1 MSQPLLILTFALGLI
16 LGPASGLHA
25 TQYELMGEWPGVTFH
40 NGAKE
45 VTLFL
50 HMSDLNAPLSDAP
63 ADDDRYVPL
72 YELTPKDILRRGG
85 KQEGDVES
93 LNLTSRKSGYEMSVA
108 LDKEHKLHAVRK
120 GEFKTMAAHDLTTIT
135 AVFGIPV
142 TANKPWSVLVMVAP
156 EGAAPAPA
164 HKLNDVE
171 LAALNSME
179 PMERVLA
186 TQECNGTAEED
197 VAHLDCWR
205 EKIKQVMQKHKDA
218 APQAASFTPFEQRY
232 IQQRLSE
239 KSYRQFQSELSQPKD
254 TAQQAELVQN
264 WHARVLEKDIKE
276 NASLLVKT
284 EAKPA
289 AVAAPV
295 EVKASSTAAAA
306 PIEKAESSTSAPA
319 VELPPLPRPIEV
331 SVERPP
337 LDLRAVGA
345 GGIGALLLLGW
356 FLRKKLQSR

>member
-1 MSQPLLILTFALGLI
+1 
-16 LGPASGLHA
+16 
-25 TQYELMGEWPGVTFH
+25 MGEWPAVAFH
-40 NGAKE
+40 DGAKE

-50 HMSDLNAPLSDAP
+50 HMSDLNGPLSDAP
-63 ADDDRYVPL
+63 EGDDRYVPL

-120 GEFKTMAAHDLTTIT
+120 GDFKTMAAHDLTTIT

-142 TANKPWSVLVMVAP
+142 AANKPWSVLVMVSA
-156 EGAAPAPA
+156 GDAAPASVN
-164 HKLNDVE
+164 KLNDVE

-186 TQECNGTAEED
+186 TEECQGAAED
-197 VAHLDCWR
+197 VAHVDCWR
-205 EKIKQVMQKHKDA
+205 EKIKLVMQKHKDA
-218 APQAASFTPFEQRY
+218 QPQAASFTPFEQRY
-232 IQQRLSE
+232 LRQRLSE

-264 WHARVLEKDIKE
+264 WHERVLERDIKE
-276 NASLLVKT
+276 NASRPVKAA
-284 EAKPA
+284 AKPA

-295 EVKASSTAAAA
+295 GAKASSMAAETSIENPAASTQAPVVVAPPEPQTA
-306 PIEKAESSTSAPA
+306 
-319 VELPPLPRPIEV
+319 EV
-331 SVERPP
+331 SPERPRGW
-337 LDLRAVGA
+337 RAAGA
-345 GGIGALLLLGW
+345 AVFFAVLLLGW
-356 FLRKKLQSR
+356 FLRKKLQWR